1 MMEIVYLNCC
11 SYTSFCEVVFD
22 RLILI
27 LCVSSLFGGERLF
40 FALLYTNSG
49 NGIVVLLLN

>member
-1 MMEIVYLNCC
+1 MEIVYLNCC

-27 LCVSSLFGGERLF
+27 LCVLSLFGGERLY